1 MVREEGGLRTRDTA
15 TVVLELHD
23 TEVMYPSLLSISDDE
38 DNDDTIMNEE
48 DEDKDDGDNIKVM

>member
-38 DNDDTIMNEE
+38 DNDDTIMNE
-48 DEDKDDGDNIKVM
+48 G

>member
-48 DEDKDDGDNIKVM
+48 DEDDGDNIKVM